1 MDKEDYT
8 PYTFTKEQI
17 EEELQFI
24 PEGGMPDMQVLTWDG
39 QAAGAG
45 AAADR

>member
-17 EEELQFI
+17 EEELLFI
-24 PEGGMPDMQVLTWDG
+24 PEGGC
-39 QAAGAG
+39 
-45 AAADR
+45 RICRC